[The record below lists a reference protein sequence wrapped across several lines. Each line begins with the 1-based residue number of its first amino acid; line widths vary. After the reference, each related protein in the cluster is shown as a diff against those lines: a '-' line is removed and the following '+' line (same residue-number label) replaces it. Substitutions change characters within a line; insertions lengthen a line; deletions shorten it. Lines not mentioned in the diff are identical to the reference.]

1 MINFVFLA
9 FFAQR
14 HKACFNVSADEL
26 VVKLLLKVF
35 LSSPSVQTVSCMRCM
50 TSCHV
55 TLKNYEF
62 CLDNAFERMKTA
74 AIVNRILI
82 LQYSIEEPLQG

>member
-1 MINFVFLA
+1 MINFLFLA
-9 FFAQR
+9 FFFAHR
-14 HKACFNVSADEL
+14 DKACFNVNAVEL
-26 VVKLLLKVF
+26 VVNLLQKVP
-35 LSSPSVQTVSCMRCM
+35 LSSPSVQTVSCMRC

-62 CLDNAFERMKTA
+62 CLDNAVERMKTA

-82 LQYSIEEPLQG
+82 LQYRIEESLRG